1 MDHVFQQLRVTG
13 GAGRAFLRC
22 WTEAVSGTIVL
33 HAEGEVDMA
42 TAPGLEEAIRA
53 AYQAGPRVIVDLGGL
68 RHLDGSGIHVLEETS
83 RANPTRFAIMGAPRD
98 IHRLFKILGL
108 ADSLPVVPSLDAAHE
123 YFGRY

>member
-1 MDHVFQQLRVTG
+1 MTG

-22 WTEAVSGTIVL
+22 WTETISGAIVL

-42 TAPGLEEAIRA
+42 TAPALEEAIRA
-53 AYQAGPRVIVDLGGL
+53 AYQAAPRAVVDLGGL
-68 RHLDGSGIHVLEETS
+68 RHLDASGIHVLEETS
-83 RANPTRFAIMGAPRD
+83 RANPARFAVMGTTRD
-98 IHRLFKILGL
+98 IHRLFEILGL